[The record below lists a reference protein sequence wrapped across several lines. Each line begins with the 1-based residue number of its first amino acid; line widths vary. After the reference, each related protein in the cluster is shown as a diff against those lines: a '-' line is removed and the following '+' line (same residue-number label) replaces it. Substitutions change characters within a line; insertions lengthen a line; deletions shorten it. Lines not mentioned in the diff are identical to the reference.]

1 MSDTVIDMV
10 DVINLFDRMQ
20 TDSRDNGLNMFNAND
35 ENVNGRNMISYFY
48 QFIRKYIVII
58 HLIPDLTDITFF
70 EELF

>member
-20 TDSRDNGLNMFNAND
+20 TDARDNGLNMFNAND

-48 QFIRKYIVII
+48 QFIRKYVVVVKSKNDVINV
-58 HLIPDLTDITFF
+58 
-70 EELF
+70 

>member
-20 TDSRDNGLNMFNAND
+20 TDARDNGLNMFNAND

-48 QFIRKYIVII
+48 QFIRKYIVVTKSKNDII
-58 HLIPDLTDITFF
+58 NV
-70 EELF
+70 

>member
-20 TDSRDNGLNMFNAND
+20 TDSRDNGLNMFNADD

-48 QFIRKYIVII
+48 QFIRKYIVVTKSKNDII
-58 HLIPDLTDITFF
+58 NV
-70 EELF
+70 

>member
-20 TDSRDNGLNMFNAND
+20 TDSRDNGLNMFNADD

-48 QFIRKYIVII
+48 QFIGKYIVVTKSKNDII
-58 HLIPDLTDITFF
+58 NV
-70 EELF
+70 

>member
-20 TDSRDNGLNMFNAND
+20 TDARDNGLNMFNADD

-48 QFIRKYIVII
+48 QFIRKYIVVTKSKNDII
-58 HLIPDLTDITFF
+58 NV
-70 EELF
+70 